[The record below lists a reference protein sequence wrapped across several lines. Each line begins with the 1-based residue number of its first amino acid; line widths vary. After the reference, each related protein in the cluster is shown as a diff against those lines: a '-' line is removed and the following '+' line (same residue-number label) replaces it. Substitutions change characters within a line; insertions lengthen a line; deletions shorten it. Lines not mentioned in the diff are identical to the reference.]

1 MTNSI
6 AELDAIRRE
15 CRHLVTT
22 KSLAAAAA
30 SVVPIPG
37 VDIAVDVGLLTSIL
51 TQVNERFG
59 LSEKQ
64 IEKLDPGAAEKVLL
78 LAAGLGNG
86 VIGRTVSKQI
96 ISVVLK
102 RVTRRLAVG
111 SAAKFVPLAGSA
123 LAAGLGFSAMKL
135 AGNAHIEDCY
145 RTARALLESEP
156 GAGGSGQGSARRA
169 AS

>member
-1 MTNSI
+1 MTKSI
-6 AELDAIRRE
+6 AELDAIRRA
-15 CRHLVTT
+15 CRRLVTT
-22 KSLAAAAA
+22 RALAAAAT

-37 VDIAVDVGLLTSIL
+37 LDIAADVGLLTSIL

-86 VIGRTVSKQI
+86 VIGRAVSRQI

-102 RVTRRLAVG
+102 RVAKRMAVG
-111 SAAKFVPLAGSA
+111 SAAKFVPIVGSA
-123 LAAGLGFSAMKL
+123 LAAGLGFSAIKL
-135 AGNAHIEDCY
+135 AGNAHVEDCY
-145 RTARALLESEP
+145 RTARTLYDERVCGGAP
-156 GAGGSGQGSARRA
+156 GSQSAIDRRP
-169 AS
+169 